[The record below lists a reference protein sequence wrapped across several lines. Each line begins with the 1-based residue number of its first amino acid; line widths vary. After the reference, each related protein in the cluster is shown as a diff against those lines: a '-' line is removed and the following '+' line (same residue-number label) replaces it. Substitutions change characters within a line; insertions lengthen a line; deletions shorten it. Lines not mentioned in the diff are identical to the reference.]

1 MAAFRSLIDPV
12 RPLPGVGKAVPAAA
26 RGASRAT
33 RPAGRRATGA
43 VLNAALA
50 TALLLGGAVPASAQ
64 TYPTS
69 DPIIQGIW
77 ERGMDPERSMAWTLA
92 QSLIDSIGPRLS
104 GSPGFHRAV
113 DWAES
118 TLSGWGIQTER
129 QQYGTWVSWE
139 GDYIHADLTS
149 PRRRTLEAAIL
160 AWSPGTNGP
169 VEGDAV
175 VLPDLP
181 GAPQFQE
188 WLAGVRGKF
197 VLISLPEPT
206 CRAPQEWNTFGMP
219 ESYQRIR
226 EQRQRDQ
233 VDWNQRLL
241 RVGGQAVVSRAL
253 EDAGALGVIT
263 SRWSEGWGVNKIF
276 SSATSRIPSI
286 DLSCEDYGLMFRL
299 AEENQSPRMRLNVEA
314 RFLGDESPMYN
325 VLGMIPGTE
334 LPDEYVI
341 LSAHLDSWHAA
352 SGATDNGTGTVTMME
367 AIRILKEVYPNPRR
381 TILIGLWGG
390 EEQGLI
396 GSHAFAEDNPE
407 ITTNLQAAF
416 NQDNGTW
423 RIDYIRMQGFLGA
436 GAHFGRWLSAVPPE
450 ITQHIELAIPGVP
463 EQGGSD
469 HMAFICRGV
478 PGFRLQSSYPEYRQY
493 TWHTNRDTFDKVSF
507 DDLRNNATLTAML
520 AYMASE
526 DPNQVPRDQMVVPGS
541 GGQPGRWP
549 GCGNIRRSWTQG
561 QPR

>member
-1 MAAFRSLIDPV
+1 
-12 RPLPGVGKAVPAAA
+12 
-26 RGASRAT
+26 
-33 RPAGRRATGA
+33 
-43 VLNAALA
+43 
-50 TALLLGGAVPASAQ
+50 
-64 TYPTS
+64 
-69 DPIIQGIW
+69 
-77 ERGMDPERSMAWTLA
+77 
-92 QSLIDSIGPRLS
+92 
-104 GSPGFHRAV
+104 
-113 DWAES
+113 
-118 TLSGWGIQTER
+118 
-129 QQYGTWVSWE
+129 
-139 GDYIHADLTS
+139 
-149 PRRRTLEAAIL
+149 
-160 AWSPGTNGP
+160 
-169 VEGDAV
+169 
-175 VLPDLP
+175 
-181 GAPQFQE
+181 
-188 WLAGVRGKF
+188 
-197 VLISLPEPT
+197 
-206 CRAPQEWNTFGMP
+206 
-219 ESYQRIR
+219 
-226 EQRQRDQ
+226 
-233 VDWNQRLL
+233 
-241 RVGGQAVVSRAL
+241 VVSRAL
-253 EDAGALGVIT
+253 EDAGALGVLT

-299 AEENQSPRMRLNVEA
+299 AEENQGPRMRLNVEA

-325 VLGMIPGTE
+325 VVGMIPGTE

-396 GSHAFAEDNPE
+396 GSHAFAEDNPG
-407 ITTNLQAAF
+407 ITSNLQAAF

-436 GAHFGRWLSAVPPE
+436 GAHFGRWLSVIPQE

-526 DPNQVPRDQMVVPGS
+526 DPDRVPRDQMVVPGS

-549 GCGNIRRSWTQG
+549 GCGTIRRSWSEG